1 MTATTKQVEYLN
13 LLVEEI
19 NDIVS
24 EAKASA
30 NYNEYSDFI
39 ERALLGVLVCNDGGG
54 TMVDTARKSGDKT
67 IYSTAI
73 KMLLHTKKAVMN
85 IVSEY
90 R

>member
-1 MTATTKQVEYLN
+1 MSATAKQVEYLN

-39 ERALLGVLVCNDGGG
+39 ERALSGVMISHDDGG
-54 TMVDTARKSGDKT
+54 TMVETARKSGDKT
-67 IYSTAI
+67 LYSTTI
-73 KMLLHTKKAVMN
+73 GMLIRAKSKIQN
-85 IVSEY
+85 IVDY
-90 R
+90 YN